1 MCITKNQRNLLR
13 TVELGDN
20 ELFGHPN
27 RSVFRT
33 FESWVLTV
41 IDCSKIAGVKGIDS
55 NISPNI
61 TGDKAPVAP
70 VLNTPLYLHT

>member
-33 FESWVLTV
+33 FESRVLTV
-41 IDCSKIAGVKGIDS
+41 IDCPKIEGVKGR
-55 NISPNI
+55 
-61 TGDKAPVAP
+61 
-70 VLNTPLYLHT
+70 